1 VYLRAKRLSEEERR
15 EARRG
20 GASQRSR
27 CRSTCAC
34 ASELWGPRAKGF
46 TGGGSPPDHINLAG
60 TSATSPAA
68 GGVRGVSPRQPSSL
82 PASAAD
88 EHRQQRRHLV
98 IFALAAS
105 LCSAST
111 AQEKEVVGALALAM
125 CERASPASRSA
136 RAREGG
142 CSSAR
147 EGGCWRARPRIV
159 RASPLSRSA
168 RAREGGRLFERQP
181 KPCARRPSEA
191 SARLGGCTRARRQRE
206 ASARERGCSRERS
219 EGASA
224 RAEDEDVSRAPLH
237 PTNPLGECRGAA
249 RSSSSNTR
257 RTTA

>member
-1 VYLRAKRLSEEERR
+1 VES
-15 EARRG
+15 
-20 GASQRSR
+20 SQRSR

-105 LCSAST
+105 LCSVALA

-224 RAEDEDVSRAPLH
+224 RAEDKEVSLAPLH
-237 PTNPLGECRGAA
+237 PTNPLARDVVSARA
-249 RSSSSNTR
+249 RSFQPPTPPLRSR
-257 RTTA
+257 ARTHVVRDGLVGSP